1 MVPVLPEDSSSR
13 STERRTI
20 PRWSRT
26 EPVSVQLRELAE
38 DGSSDYRIL
47 DTRTIEVSE
56 QGLRL
61 WMDQKIEK
69 GRLFDICVELRHHPQ
84 RFLLVGEARWC
95 RWDPNS
101 RGYEVGV
108 AIQDSEETDYQVW
121 AEMVQHLQDDRRE

>member
-1 MVPVLPEDSSSR
+1 MVPVPPKDSG
-13 STERRTI
+13 STSAERRTI
-20 PRWSRT
+20 PRWSRA
-26 EPVSVQLRELAE
+26 EPVSVQLREPAQ
-38 DGSSDYRIL
+38 DGSSDHRIL

-61 WMDQKIEK
+61 WMDQPIEK

-84 RFLLVGEARWC
+84 RFLLIGEARWC
-95 RWDPNS
+95 RWQPDS

-121 AEMVQHLQDDRRE
+121 AEMVQYIQDRTL